1 MHFMVRQTSP
11 WEHCPTMAR
20 ESQTSCRLKRRD
32 IRITLISWRIRCIW
46 QCWLLFWDLRLKL
59 QGLASPSRLT
69 SKRQA
74 LSTGRPLRWF
84 FHHHPTPSE
93 LWQYREVT
101 AARHPIKLRKQI
113 RKEKKRQ
120 RPLKR
125 FTCAVAATL
134 LSQAD
139 GIFSYTGGQ
148 RTALGAFLCGVS
160 LSSVVHG
167 LFTSWRSFE
176 GHELLGHHFT
186 SSKNLVDSRF
196 VQGSPLS
203 KASPE
208 SLSWME
214 TWD

>member
-59 QGLASPSRLT
+59 QGLASPSCLT

-84 FHHHPTPSE
+84 FHHSPTPSE

-113 RKEKKRQ
+113 REGKEEATVAKEIHLCCSGDTFIASGWHFLIHRRTKDSTGGFSLRSFVKQ
-120 RPLKR
+120 RSARPL
-125 FTCAVAATL
+125 
-134 LSQAD
+134 
-139 GIFSYTGGQ
+139 
-148 RTALGAFLCGVS
+148 
-160 LSSVVHG
+160 H
-167 LFTSWRSFE
+167 
-176 GHELLGHHFT
+176 
-186 SSKNLVDSRF
+186 
-196 VQGSPLS
+196 
-203 KASPE
+203 
-208 SLSWME
+208 
-214 TWD
+214 